1 MAGIWL
7 STMRTGFRTKGNGV
21 ATHMARYGVERKLHT
36 STITNI
42 RHVGEHFVVKPGPV
56 RQPVVRGRLRGLQL
70 PDATAVRG
78 A

>member
-7 STMRTGFRTKGNGV
+7 STMRTGFRAKGNGV

-42 RHVGEHFVVKPGPV
+42 GHVGEHFVVKPGPV
-56 RQPVVRGRLRGLQL
+56 RQPVVGGGCGGLQL
-70 PDATAVRG
+70 PDATAAQG